1 MLENIEDVHIAVD
14 SGDGILVQFIEDGMN
29 GLSQNQNMENINEE
43 DEKSEYSDEQFDEE
57 ADEAQ
62 TVPRVTK
69 DQVGNALK
77 HVRYLLM
84 IKKVPRTHMV
94 KYLLMGENLER
105 DANKNDEE
113 VIPTKTLAT
122 IFERKFNLGGTKATK
137 LARFFV
143 EGPPKSAND
152 EVIEEKEHRTDRETL
167 VKRLREHLP
176 DYMLYNTIAVD
187 SMLSRLQ
194 GIASS
199 KASEL
204 LDDFNLEDEDSNGF
218 LSFDQIQKVW
228 KYDGLP

>member
-94 KYLLMGENLER
+94 KYLLM
-105 DANKNDEE
+105 
-113 VIPTKTLAT
+113 
-122 IFERKFNLGGTKATK
+122 
-137 LARFFV
+137 
-143 EGPPKSAND
+143 
-152 EVIEEKEHRTDRETL
+152 
-167 VKRLREHLP
+167 
-176 DYMLYNTIAVD
+176 
-187 SMLSRLQ
+187 
-194 GIASS
+194 
-199 KASEL
+199 
-204 LDDFNLEDEDSNGF
+204 
-218 LSFDQIQKVW
+218 
-228 KYDGLP
+228 